1 MALSD
6 INIRVGANIQQLEKS
21 MNRAQKRL
29 NRFSKKMQS
38 TGRSMTRN
46 ISLPLAAAGGVAV
59 KFAADFETAMVE
71 VQKVTDSFTADK
83 LSDAVRDMSEE
94 IPMTQNALAEL
105 AADAAR
111 FGIRGADNIENFT
124 RVAAKM
130 AEATD
135 LSADVAGESLAKISQ
150 MAEVPVSKIENLGSA
165 INELSNN
172 FATSSSEIVDAML
185 RSSATMSNFGLN
197 ATQIAGVSA
206 QMNAMSESAERA
218 GTRMRALFQSLQDP
232 KKIKDIA
239 EAVGMTV
246 DEFKAIKQNNPQQA
260 LMILVNAMSRNG
272 QEAENLRGVLER
284 TARTAL
290 TALAKNT
297 DDLTRALGMSEQ
309 AFKDNTSLQSEF
321 EAASKTFNARLTK
334 MMNTLRNV
342 AITVGNMLMPYL
354 EKLMEKIKA
363 VANWF
368 AGLSSKAKAMIVAI
382 AAVLAAI
389 GPLTVAI
396 GLVASGISSLIGL
409 MTVLTGPVGL
419 VIAAVGALAAAVL
432 YVWDNWKAV
441 SERISDVSWWKNT
454 LISMVEFLAKQVVK
468 MVDLLTWPIRK
479 VAEVLGVEIP
489 TIEINLQPLFDE
501 LNSLKSEP
509 KKYKHEFG
517 SFLDAVKNGA
527 NKAAEALGLMSSAVG
542 GGGGAAAG
550 SPQEQTF
557 GEAGQGDSISTMQS
571 KGPDQIGQTID
582 APGERLQAYVP
593 TQEQLNKVRMIGEVW
608 SETNDKIAQSMDNV
622 GNRVVGAVTM
632 MAQQGAT
639 SLKDYAKAAASA
651 ARQSIAAEIA
661 SGVASSVKSAL
672 VNVPFP
678 FNIAAAASAGAAAS
692 ALFNNVI
699 PQFAQGGMVTGP
711 TASIIG
717 DNPSGKEAV
726 IPFERMG
733 EFLGMF
739 QNQNQDQ
746 ELYSHITNEGI
757 FMSNKRGLNRNKRL
771 T

>member
-1 MALSD
+1 MKVVEAMA
-6 INIRVGANIQQLEKS
+6 A
-21 MNRAQKRL
+21 
-29 NRFSKKMQS
+29 
-38 TGRSMTRN
+38 
-46 ISLPLAAAGGVAV
+46 
-59 KFAADFETAMVE
+59 
-71 VQKVTDSFTADK
+71 
-83 LSDAVRDMSEE
+83 
-94 IPMTQNALAEL
+94 
-105 AADAAR
+105 
-111 FGIRGADNIENFT
+111 
-124 RVAAKM
+124 
-130 AEATD
+130 
-135 LSADVAGESLAKISQ
+135 
-150 MAEVPVSKIENLGSA
+150 
-165 INELSNN
+165 
-172 FATSSSEIVDAML
+172 
-185 RSSATMSNFGLN
+185 
-197 ATQIAGVSA
+197 
-206 QMNAMSESAERA
+206 
-218 GTRMRALFQSLQDP
+218 
-232 KKIKDIA
+232 
-239 EAVGMTV
+239 
-246 DEFKAIKQNNPQQA
+246 
-260 LMILVNAMSRNG
+260 NG

-284 TARTAL
+284 TSRTAL
-290 TALAKNT
+290 AALAKNT

-309 AFKDNTSLQSEF
+309 AFKDNTSLQREF
-321 EAASKTFNARLTK
+321 EAASKTFNARMQKTINK
-334 MMNTLRNV
+334 LRNV
-342 AITVGNMLMPYL
+342 GITIGNMLMPYV
-354 EKLMEKIKA
+354 EKLMAKITQL
-363 VANWF
+363 ANWF
-368 AGLSSKAKAMIVAI
+368 AGLSQKGQKLIVVV
-382 AAVLAAI
+382 AAVAAAI
-389 GPLTVAI
+389 GPATVAI
-396 GLVASGISSLIGL
+396 GLLASGLSTIPGL
-409 MTVLTGPVGL
+409 MTALTGPVGL

>member
-1 MALSD
+1 MA
-6 INIRVGANIQQLEKS
+6 K
-21 MNRAQKRL
+21 
-29 NRFSKKMQS
+29 
-38 TGRSMTRN
+38 
-46 ISLPLAAAGGVAV
+46 
-59 KFAADFETAMVE
+59 
-71 VQKVTDSFTADK
+71 
-83 LSDAVRDMSEE
+83 
-94 IPMTQNALAEL
+94 
-105 AADAAR
+105 
-111 FGIRGADNIENFT
+111 
-124 RVAAKM
+124 
-130 AEATD
+130 
-135 LSADVAGESLAKISQ
+135 
-150 MAEVPVSKIENLGSA
+150 VPVSKIENLGSA

-185 RSSATMSNFGLN
+185 RSSAAASSFGLSG
-197 ATQIAGVSA
+197 TQIAGLSA

-218 GTRMRALFQSLQDP
+218 GTRIRSLFQTLQDP
-232 KKIKDIA
+232 KKVEDIA
-239 EAVGMTV
+239 QAIGMTV
-246 DEFKAIKQNNPQQA
+246 TEFKQLQRESPQAA
-260 LMILVNAMSRNG
+260 LMKVVEAMAANG

-284 TARTAL
+284 TSRTAL
-290 TALAKNT
+290 AALAKNT

-309 AFKDNTSLQSEF
+309 AFKDNTSLQREF
-321 EAASKTFNARLTK
+321 EAASKTFNARMQKTINK
-334 MMNTLRNV
+334 LRNV
-342 AITVGNMLMPYL
+342 GITIGNMLMPYV
-354 EKLMEKIKA
+354 EKLMAKITQL
-363 VANWF
+363 ANWF
-368 AGLSSKAKAMIVAI
+368 AGLSQKGQKLIVVV
-382 AAVLAAI
+382 AAVAAAI
-389 GPLTVAI
+389 GPATVAI
-396 GLVASGISSLIGL
+396 GLLASGLSTILGL
-409 MTVLTGPVGL
+409 MTALTGPVGL
-419 VIAAVGALAAAVL
+419 VIAAIGALSAAVL
-432 YVWDNWKAV
+432 YLWDNWEAV
-441 SERISDVSWWKNT
+441 TERISDWSWWKNL
-454 LISMVEFLAKQVVK
+454 LIDMVKFLGEQVVR

-479 VAEVLGVEIP
+479 LSEVMGIEVP
-489 TIEINLQPLFDE
+489 TIENTLQPLFDE
-501 LNSLKSEP
+501 LDKLKDEP
-509 KKYKHEFG
+509 KQYKHEFG

-692 ALFNNVI
+692 ALFNNII

>member
-1 MALSD
+1 
-6 INIRVGANIQQLEKS
+6 
-21 MNRAQKRL
+21 
-29 NRFSKKMQS
+29 
-38 TGRSMTRN
+38 
-46 ISLPLAAAGGVAV
+46 
-59 KFAADFETAMVE
+59 
-71 VQKVTDSFTADK
+71 
-83 LSDAVRDMSEE
+83 
-94 IPMTQNALAEL
+94 
-105 AADAAR
+105 
-111 FGIRGADNIENFT
+111 
-124 RVAAKM
+124 
-130 AEATD
+130 
-135 LSADVAGESLAKISQ
+135 
-150 MAEVPVSKIENLGSA
+150 
-165 INELSNN
+165 
-172 FATSSSEIVDAML
+172 
-185 RSSATMSNFGLN
+185 
-197 ATQIAGVSA
+197 
-206 QMNAMSESAERA
+206 
-218 GTRMRALFQSLQDP
+218 
-232 KKIKDIA
+232 
-239 EAVGMTV
+239 
-246 DEFKAIKQNNPQQA
+246 
-260 LMILVNAMSRNG
+260 
-272 QEAENLRGVLER
+272 
-284 TARTAL
+284 
-290 TALAKNT
+290 
-297 DDLTRALGMSEQ
+297 
-309 AFKDNTSLQSEF
+309 
-321 EAASKTFNARLTK
+321 
-334 MMNTLRNV
+334 
-342 AITVGNMLMPYL
+342 
-354 EKLMEKIKA
+354 
-363 VANWF
+363 
-368 AGLSSKAKAMIVAI
+368 
-382 AAVLAAI
+382 
-389 GPLTVAI
+389 
-396 GLVASGISSLIGL
+396 
-409 MTVLTGPVGL
+409 
-419 VIAAVGALAAAVL
+419 
-432 YVWDNWKAV
+432 
-441 SERISDVSWWKNT
+441 
-454 LISMVEFLAKQVVK
+454 
-468 MVDLLTWPIRK
+468 
-479 VAEVLGVEIP
+479 VEIP